1 MGPQAVCAARCE
13 VKRSAGPPREPG
25 GDSPFIREQDTLGRE
40 CWFDSVPA
48 LFEMARQA
56 GLPGELYR
64 FGRGAPH

>member
-1 MGPQAVCAARCE
+1 
-13 VKRSAGPPREPG
+13 
-25 GDSPFIREQDTLGRE
+25 LGRE

-56 GLPGELYR
+56 GLPGEIYR